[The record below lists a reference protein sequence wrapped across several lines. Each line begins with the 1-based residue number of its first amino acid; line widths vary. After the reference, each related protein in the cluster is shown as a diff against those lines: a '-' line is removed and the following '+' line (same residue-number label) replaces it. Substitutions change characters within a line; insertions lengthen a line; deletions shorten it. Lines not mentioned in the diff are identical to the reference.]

1 MSDPTVQAEAVAAWR
16 AFSRVVRG
24 AVGPEVFAAVPADR
38 RRLKRELET
47 AELALV
53 WLRSLADSCRDR
65 LANEALPD
73 VRS

>member
-1 MSDPTVQAEAVAAWR
+1 MSDPNAQAEAAAAWR

-24 AVGPEVFAAVPADR
+24 TVGPEVFAAAPADR
-38 RRLKRELET
+38 RGLERELET

-53 WLRSLADSCRDR
+53 WLRSLAESCRDR